1 MMEADP
7 LAQGMF
13 WGGLLVAAVPIGLT
27 VGVGIY
33 LLRRYLRERDLRW
46 SDLWRRERWR
56 DLRWRGEKEGER
68 ESRPLEGGPPR
79 TTTS

>member
-1 MMEADP
+1 MMEGDS

-13 WGGLLVAAVPIGLT
+13 WGGLIVASVPILLT

-33 LLRRYLRERDLRW
+33 LLRRYLRERDP
-46 SDLWRRERWR
+46 RE
-56 DLRWRGEKEGER
+56 RGEKGGER
-68 ESRPLEGGPPR
+68 ESRPLEGEPPR